1 MSIDTARP
9 DLTAA
14 STANQANSVPTKS
27 EVHAALPP
35 AVFEVDTARSLRYA
49 ALSVLLTRLPGVL
62 AWNFLPLTWAWAP
75 VWLLYVL
82 VAGTCA
88 TGVWVIAHEC
98 GHGAFSKNKLV
109 QGTVGFL
116 FHSALLV
123 PYFAWQRS
131 HAVHHAKTNHLS
143 QGETHVPKRADRESG
158 QKALALRKQLGR
170 RGYGV
175 YNLGAHLL
183 VGWPIYLISGATPSD
198 GDGRTNHFWPWKP
211 FTNKLFPA
219 RFTRRVLASTAGV
232 LAMAAL
238 LVWWAVATSPM
249 LLLALYVGP
258 YLVNNAWLVTYTW
271 LHHTDADTPHFEG
284 DEWSYVRGAFC
295 SIDRPYGRVLD
306 SVHHH
311 IGSTHAAHHLFSR
324 IPHYH
329 AVEATNAIKTAFP
342 EMYQF
347 DPTPIHTALWRLSTD
362 CVVAAE
368 TETEGEWRYVARA

>member
-49 ALSVLLTRLPGVL
+49 ALSVLLTLLPGVL

-109 QGTVGFL
+109 QDTVGFL

-249 LLLALYVGP
+249 LVLALYVGP